1 MGLDWDN
8 QESNPQGG
16 SKEWTSSAIYVL
28 NTGHVV
34 SDMEPK
40 DVLSVYSSIGQTNLD
55 SIPRQLVVVG
65 GADDDVPL
73 EPGIGDLEA
82 DIHF

>member
-1 MGLDWDN
+1 M
-8 QESNPQGG
+8 
-16 SKEWTSSAIYVL
+16 
-28 NTGHVV
+28 
-34 SDMEPK
+34 
-40 DVLSVYSSIGQTNLD
+40 LSVYSSIGQTNLD

-82 DIHF
+82 DMLAT